1 MLNINQMPVSI
12 EEFMYP
18 KSDPNSANESAS
30 DGETTYPNYFTMI
43 PNIPN
48 VPMAATAIPNY
59 NPALNLTNGVI
70 ANGGE
75 NKEKENISPNQS
87 VNG

>member
-1 MLNINQMPVSI
+1 
-12 EEFMYP
+12 MYP

-43 PNIPN
+43 PNISN
-48 VPMAATAIPNY
+48 VPMGAAAMPNY
-59 NPALNLTNGVI
+59 NPALSLTNGVI

>member
-18 KSDPNSANESAS
+18 KSDHSANESAS

-48 VPMAATAIPNY
+48 VPMATAAMPNY
-59 NPALNLTNGVI
+59 NPALNLTNGVP
-70 ANGGE
+70 NGGE

>member
-18 KSDPNSANESAS
+18 KSDPNSANESTS

-48 VPMAATAIPNY
+48 VPMATAAMPNY
-59 NPALNLTNGVI
+59 NPALNLTNGVP
-70 ANGGE
+70 NGGE